1 MSSTLSILFHWLV
14 LSDRGRRVRRW
25 SFLVTL
31 PGAFAAALA
40 VGLGAGIALV
50 AARFVLALIVVG
62 VAWRLGGERGEAV
75 RDLLMHPRVRRYV
88 RVEMRVLGMPFAA
101 MARPWRCAPGEFSY
115 HRGDE
120 RPAVA
125 LALLPMLFA
134 EAAVVHLL
142 LPGSWLWAHLAVAAV
157 HVYGLLWL
165 FAWAAGPR
173 LRPHRIAGGS
183 LLVRG
188 GVLHEA
194 RVPLDAVTA
203 VAVRRRSVGGV
214 AGFSIDDGA
223 VLLPARRRV
232 DLWLDLAQPI
242 MVVRPLGPPVWTS
255 RIAIAADEPGRLATV
270 FETQPAGAVHRS
282 KRAHALLALPELLY
296 GSD

>member
-1 MSSTLSILFHWLV
+1 MSSKLSILFHWLV

-142 LPGSWLWAHLAVAAV
+142 LPGSWLWAQLAVAAV

-165 FAWAAGPR
+165 FAWAAGTACDRTASP
-173 LRPHRIAGGS
+173 A
-183 LLVRG
+183 
-188 GVLHEA
+188 
-194 RVPLDAVTA
+194 VPC
-203 VAVRRRSVGGV
+203 
-214 AGFSIDDGA
+214 
-223 VLLPARRRV
+223 
-232 DLWLDLAQPI
+232 WC
-242 MVVRPLGPPVWTS
+242 
-255 RIAIAADEPGRLATV
+255 
-270 FETQPAGAVHRS
+270 AGACCTRRACRS
-282 KRAHALLALPELLY
+282 TP
-296 GSD
+296 